1 MFVII
6 TGGGRTGTQLASYL
20 IGQNHRVRVVE
31 GRRDILARIH
41 HELPTETIYEGN
53 PTDPAVL
60 RNAGICDAQVLAACM
75 DNDSQNLAIC
85 YLGRAVFKVPR
96 TVARINNPRVAW
108 LFGKDFHVDVAVN
121 QAEIMSSLIEEEMSL
136 GETMTLL
143 ALRRGRY
150 SLVEEKIPAGSMAT
164 GAQIKDLGLPDQ
176 CVIAA
181 VIRKGELLPPRG
193 SFVFQEGDEVYAI
206 TDRQGAER
214 FAQMLGQLRTAEST
228 TSSATT
234 T

>member
-31 GRRDILARIH
+31 SRRDILARMH
-41 HELPTETIYEGN
+41 HELPTEIIYEGT

-60 RNAGICDAQVLAACM
+60 RNAGICDAHVLAACM

-85 YLGRAVFKVPR
+85 FLGRAVFKVRR
-96 TVARINNPRVAW
+96 TVARINNPRAAW

-143 ALRRGRY
+143 ALRRGKY
-150 SLVEEKIPAGSMAT
+150 SLVEEKIPPGAKAAGAC
-164 GAQIKDLGLPDQ
+164 IKDLGLPDH

-193 SFVFQEGDEVYAI
+193 AFVFEEGDEVYAI
-206 TDRQGAER
+206 TDREGAAR
-214 FAQMLGQLRTAEST
+214 FAELLGTGSPTA
-228 TSSATT
+228 
-234 T
+234 